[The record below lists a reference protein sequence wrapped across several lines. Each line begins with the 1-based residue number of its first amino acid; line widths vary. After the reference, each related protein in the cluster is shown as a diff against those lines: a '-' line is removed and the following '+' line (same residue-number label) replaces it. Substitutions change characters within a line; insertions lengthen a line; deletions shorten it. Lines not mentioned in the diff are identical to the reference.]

1 MGHSRDR
8 FDYTVNQNAEGAED
22 GVTWLVHQRD
32 TLVQAT
38 ELRVLHVIPSMSP
51 EWGGPVTALQ
61 GLTAALEEQGVQ
73 SEIATTRGWRVGES
87 DSPTLHSAVHR
98 FDTDILARFWTA
110 HSRDAAKFLKNR
122 IGEFEVVHVHEIW
135 HYPGYVAFRAARE
148 CRIPYVLSP
157 HGELHE
163 EHLRQKRLKKRL
175 YMTML
180 QSRII
185 DSADSIHALTMA
197 EKSRIRQLGFTAPV
211 FVSPNGVRPT
221 HVQNSE
227 KAVPAFLCRYP
238 QLANKRIILFLGRM
252 HSTKGLDV
260 LAESFSKIADQFQDS
275 MLLLVGP
282 DEDDTIGRMKSALR
296 SSGILDRV
304 VFTGTLTG
312 SDKWEAYQGAHM
324 FVLPSYAE
332 GFSISVLE
340 AMSAGVPV
348 VISEQCSFPEVANHG
363 AGFVVEARER
373 HVTTAIRALL
383 CDDDLRGR
391 MGQNGRRL
399 VSERYTWP
407 SIAASMS
414 GLYRRVIEERRSTN
428 AKE

>member
-1 MGHSRDR
+1 
-8 FDYTVNQNAEGAED
+8 
-22 GVTWLVHQRD
+22 
-32 TLVQAT
+32 
-38 ELRVLHVIPSMSP
+38 MSP

-73 SEIATTRGWRVGES
+73 SEIATTRGRRVGES
-87 DSPTLHSAVHR
+87 DAPTPHSVVHR

-110 HSRDAAKFLKNR
+110 HSRHVAKFLKNR
-122 IGEFEVVHVHEIW
+122 IREFDVVHVHEIW
-135 HYPGYVAFRAARE
+135 HYPGYVGFRAARE

-157 HGELHE
+157 RGELHE
-163 EHLRQKRLKKRL
+163 QRLRHKRLKKRL

-180 QSRII
+180 QSQII

-197 EKSRIRQLGFTAPV
+197 EKTRIRQLGFTAPV
-211 FVSPNGVRPT
+211 FVSPNGVRLI
-221 HVQNSE
+221 HVQNSA
-227 KAVPAFLCRYP
+227 KDVPAFLSRYP

-252 HSTKGLDV
+252 HSIKGLDV
-260 LAESFSKIADQFQDS
+260 LAESFSKIAEKFQDS

-282 DEDDTIGRMKSALR
+282 DEDDTIRRMKSALR
-296 SSGILDRV
+296 SSGNLDRV

-312 SDKWEAYQGAHM
+312 SDKWVAYHCAHT

-332 GFSISVLE
+332 GFSNSVLE

-348 VISEQCSFPEVANHG
+348 IISEQCNFPEVANHG
-363 AGFVVEARER
+363 AGFVVEAREQ
-373 HVTTAIRALL
+373 HVTDAITALL
-383 CDDDLRGR
+383 SDDDLHRR

-407 SIAASMS
+407 NIAASMS

-428 AKE
+428 AER